1 MCTCIVERDVLMTD
15 PADSTPTSTNTRE
28 SNTKK
33 IAESTLSTIKHHQ
46 SSPQQNLTNK
56 TSTATNVSSTSSS
69 ALGANQRRTTS
80 LLNIFSSNS
89 QGMMI

>member
-28 SNTKK
+28 S
-33 IAESTLSTIKHHQ
+33 TLSTIKHHQ
-46 SSPQQNLTNK
+46 GSPQQNLTNK

>member
-15 PADSTPTSTNTRE
+15 PADSTPTSTNTR
-28 SNTKK
+28 
-33 IAESTLSTIKHHQ
+33 ESTLSTIKHHQ